1 MRKLTADLFTSLD
14 GVIEAPE
21 TWIGPYFSDDIG
33 QMIGAAMAQADTMLL
48 GRVTYETFAASFG
61 DQSGGM
67 ADQMNTFPKIVVSR
81 TLEHADWQ
89 NTTLVDT
96 LSKVAEAKSGRG
108 GPIAVN
114 GSAGLVRSLLAEG
127 LLDELRL
134 LLFPVVVGVG
144 KRLFD
149 GQTERMALS
158 LDDCTRFSGGA
169 VRLSYQPVS

>member
-1 MRKLTADLFTSLD
+1 MRKITADLFISLD

-21 TWIGPYFSDDIG
+21 TWIGPYFSDDVG

-61 DQSGGM
+61 GRSGGM
-67 ADQMNTFPKIVVSR
+67 ADQMNSYTKIVVSR
-81 TLEHADWQ
+81 TLTHAEWQ

-96 LSKVAEAKSGRG
+96 LSKVAEVKSAAG
-108 GPIAVN
+108 GQIAVN
-114 GSAGLVRSLLAEG
+114 GSAGLVRSLLAER

-134 LLFPVVVGVG
+134 LVFPVVIGAG

-149 GQTERMALS
+149 KQTDRISLS
-158 LDDCTRFSGGA
+158 LDDCTQFAGGA
-169 VRLSYQPVS
+169 VRLSYYPVG